1 MATHKK
7 ISVDQFCIYY
17 EVETT
22 FVYSLSEHGL
32 IELMRSDQG
41 DMIDFEQLAALE
53 KYIHLHYELEINME
67 GLEAITHLLNR
78 VQQLQHELRRLQDDY
93 GQQ

>member
-1 MATHKK
+1 MATPTK

-17 EVETT
+17 QVETT
-22 FVYSLSEHGL
+22 FVYSLSDHGL

-41 DMIDFEQLAALE
+41 DMIDFEQLADIE
-53 KYIHLHYELEINME
+53 KYVHLHYELEINME

-78 VQQLQHELRRLQDDY
+78 VQQLQQELRRLRNDH